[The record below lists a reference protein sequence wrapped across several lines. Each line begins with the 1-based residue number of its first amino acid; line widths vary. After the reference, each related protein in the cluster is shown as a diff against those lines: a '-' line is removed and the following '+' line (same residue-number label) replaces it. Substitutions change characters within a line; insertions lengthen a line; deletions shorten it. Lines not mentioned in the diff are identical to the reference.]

1 MTEEEKK
8 NYDKLVFQNNELKK
22 EIKALRNKIND
33 RKSESVD
40 ENKSLIIHVENSDT
54 NKELLKKESDN
65 EELKQKNLNLT
76 KELENLN
83 LKNEQLIALHSN
95 KEKELQ
101 DTKIFIIS
109 TLSNKFISKCTQM
122 FNDEKM
128 SHILGFSKFFEVT
141 YLDSLKKYNPNIDEI
156 TYVSH
161 LLKKDSFSLEFLM
174 PDISFNAI
182 NGNTNNMFK
191 LKEVVKTLLD
201 KYIYLPKE
209 KPYFNTFKV
218 DVCLYLKKEL
228 TVDLDNLSLVSLLIN
243 KYVVDYF
250 KGILYFDDKTLF
262 EIHFKTINN
271 GEKKHKLSI
280 KIS

>member
-1 MTEEEKK
+1 
-8 NYDKLVFQNNELKK
+8 VFQNNELKK